1 MKRSSDSPRE
11 RRSCPVSRLA
21 DLNLSSEEIRDLRR
35 QGTVCQEIRKG
46 AIYFKL
52 RFRTV
57 KGLQRVRYLGK
68 DPVTAAKIQEEL
80 QGLQFRRQQSKT
92 LRHQSTQ
99 ARQLLRQVKR
109 LTGALIDELG
119 LYYHGNQIR
128 RRWRRPEN

>member
-1 MKRSSDSPRE
+1 MKTSSVSAPG

-21 DLNLSSEEIRDLRR
+21 DLNLSSEEIGALRC

-46 AIYFKL
+46 IIYFKL

-57 KGLQRVRYLGK
+57 EGLQRVRYLGK

-80 QGLQFRRQQSKT
+80 RELQFRRQQSKT
-92 LRHQSTQ
+92 LRHQDAQ

-109 LTGALIDELG
+109 LTGPLIEELG

-128 RRWRRPEN
+128 RRCGRTET